1 MCDVAPSSALP
12 ENFPALKDLRREENI
27 GRLRTFAETFPHS
40 EAAPLVDTLTQRAGG
55 ALHTWGCRT
64 LAR

>member
-1 MCDVAPSSALP
+1 MCDVAPSSALS

-40 EAAPLVDTLTQRAGG
+40 EAAPECGHTNAAGRG
-55 ALHTWGCRT
+55 SSPHLG
-64 LAR
+64 L